1 MSQQKFHMELDET
14 VNKLLTEGVES
25 KGLEKE
31 QAQYL
36 EIISTLV
43 LWLSFV
49 LKSGAIISCWGQS
62 RREWRLTKASLC
74 SVLPSHTS
82 HFASKLILNEYLRT
96 VNLKD
101 HHTIALLWAPNHWSS
116 GGSSLSPD
124 SSDYPASN
132 STTTL
137 TSSLFDN
144 SFPDSHPAHCYLF
157 LLLFIICNLIRP

>member
-1 MSQQKFHMELDET
+1 MSQRKFHMELDET
-14 VNKLLTEGVES
+14 VNKLLTGVES

-62 RREWRLTKASLC
+62 RREWRLTKASLR

-124 SSDYPASN
+124 SSDYPCLKLCYHPCIFTIRQQLSW
-132 STTTL
+132 
-137 TSSLFDN
+137 
-144 SFPDSHPAHCYLF
+144 FPPCP
-157 LLLFIICNLIRP
+157 LLPVSPLVYHL